1 MTDTT
6 FNGYASWDDW
16 NVALWLNN
24 DEGLYNTLC
33 HYAEL
38 AAYMTISHKDALKR
52 FLAALPDETP
62 DGAAFTEEAVKPIL
76 DEQIAEHI
84 KYS

>member
-1 MTDTT
+1 
-6 FNGYASWDDW
+6 
-16 NVALWLNN
+16 
-24 DEGLYNTLC
+24 
-33 HYAEL
+33 
-38 AAYMTISHKDALKR
+38 MTISHSEALKR